1 MHSKPKDE
9 MERIVRLIRL
19 DASSHRMVANE
30 LDRKASHLQALTDL
44 ASETQMI
51 ATIEQIR
58 KECPELFYAE
68 LSKDKN

>member
-30 LDRKASHLQALTDL
+30 LDRKASHLQALTDI
-44 ASETQMI
+44 ASEAQMI
-51 ATIEQIR
+51 VTIETIR
-58 KECPELFYAE
+58 KDCPELFYAE
-68 LSKDKN
+68 VSTEKN